1 MKMIQRHG
9 GHSISRRNY
18 GIFFVCS
25 WHFNRRSFL
34 SDWRVNPNSSYICM
48 SLIFGTRQDCRPPR
62 LVHMGKFGD
71 MHGL

>member
-9 GHSISRRNY
+9 GHSISRRNF

-25 WHFNRRSFL
+25 WHFNGRSFL

-48 SLIFGTRQDCRPPR
+48 SLIFGIKQHFMHPYIVYLR
-62 LVHMGKFGD
+62 KFGN